1 MRRRR
6 SVRIRRRGAGPHF
19 PLLRLR
25 RTNGPLLSQREREER
40 GTLFFSLP
48 LGQKGPIAAPVARRW
63 EVRAAA
69 ALVLGAAVLA
79 TPLRAEMPGKPQ
91 RIVSLNVCVDQ
102 LLLLMVEPRRI
113 AALTQFATDRDWSNM
128 PREARGFRTT
138 HGRAEEVLPLMPDLV
153 IGGEYSAPET
163 IALLRRL
170 GQRVEVMRLASSIE
184 GVRAGMRWVGALVG
198 EAEKAETMV
207 SDFDRRLAAVA
218 AGVPQGP
225 RPVLAFYNTSGY
237 TAEPGTLAD
246 DVIRAAGFANLAEAA
261 GLGIGGRLNL
271 ELLATRRIDALI
283 AIDTEETSASR
294 AVETV
299 QHPALARLAA
309 AKPFAAIPGRLWTC
323 ETPFV
328 AEAAERLARLR
339 ADVGRR
345 R

>member
-1 MRRRR
+1 LFKQKN
-6 SVRIRRRGAGPHF
+6 PH
-19 PLLRLR
+19 P
-25 RTNGPLLSQREREER
+25 EV
-40 GTLFFSLP
+40 
-48 LGQKGPIAAPVARRW
+48 AAPLW
-63 EVRAAA
+63 A
-69 ALVLGAAVLA
+69 ALEGWTRARLPALAALALGAALLA
-79 TPLRAEMPGKPQ
+79 TPLRAETAAKPQ

-128 PREARGFRTT
+128 PKEARGFRTT

-153 IGGEYSAPET
+153 IGGEYSAPDT
-163 IALLRRL
+163 IALLRRV
-170 GQRVEVMRLASSIE
+170 GQRVEVMRLANSIE
-184 GVRAGMRWVGALVG
+184 DVRNGTRWLGTVVGEPDAAEALV
-198 EAEKAETMV
+198 AEL
-207 SDFDRRLAAVA
+207 DRRLSAVA
-218 AGVPQGP
+218 RAVPPGP

-246 DVIRAAGFANLAEAA
+246 DVIRLAGFDNLAGRF
-261 GLGIGGRLNL
+261 GLRIGGRLNL
-271 ELLATRRIDALI
+271 EMVATARIDALI
-283 AIDTEETSASR
+283 AIDTAETSASR

-309 AKPFAAIPGRLWTC
+309 SKPFAAIPGRLWTC

-339 ADVGRR
+339 AETERR